1 VLDGQVV
8 VKPGPLA
15 ALLAGLL
22 AASLAGCAP
31 RALAVTADHPA
42 SPDAPAG
49 RLAGPPAALRSGAAE
64 APAWSEPQAQP
75 TQQQQSPQS
84 QPQPHQ
90 GHQGHQGHH

>member
-8 VKPGPLA
+8 VRPR
-15 ALLAGLL
+15 LLAGLL
-22 AASLAGCAP
+22 AGLLVGLFAGLFAACAP

-49 RLAGPPAALRSGAAE
+49 RLAGPPAALRPGVVD
-64 APAWSEPQAQP
+64 APASSEPQP
-75 TQQQQSPQS
+75 QQQPQP